1 MNLSARSLNDA
12 REITAGLLEQLG
24 LDAYLFEVEPRD
36 GPWEVRI
43 ECARPD
49 GWQTVLL
56 AVEIERLLGCARDG
70 AARTRLLRDWAARL
84 DGCRR
89 PPGPE

>member
-1 MNLSARSLNDA
+1 MNLSARTLNDA

-43 ECARPD
+43 ECAHTD

-56 AVEIERLLGCARDG
+56 AVELERLLGCRSDG
-70 AARTRLLRDWAARL
+70 AERTRLLGDWARRL
-84 DGCRR
+84 NACRR
-89 PPGPE
+89 AGTA